1 MDIDSQVKQTM
12 NAQVD
17 DFLQKLLELAD
28 FKPGDRQEKGAFQSQ
43 VRIAREQA
51 LAKQT

>member
-1 MDIDSQVKQTM
+1 MMLTMFHAREFQDKIDKMDIDSQVKQTM

-28 FKPGDRQEKGAFQSQ
+28 FEPGNR
-43 VRIAREQA
+43 
-51 LAKQT
+51 